1 VLLLLL
7 LAEAG
12 AYSPAPSAMRRR
24 RSGVVIVVVDLAVL
38 PMHDDDEITDTRAAV
53 PPAELGAREKGEGT
67 VEVKAVTPKAGAA
80 DAH

>member
-7 LAEAG
+7 LAVDAS
-12 AYSPAPSAMRRR
+12 SPAPSAMRRR
-24 RSGVVIVVVDLAVL
+24 RSGVVVVVVDLAAF